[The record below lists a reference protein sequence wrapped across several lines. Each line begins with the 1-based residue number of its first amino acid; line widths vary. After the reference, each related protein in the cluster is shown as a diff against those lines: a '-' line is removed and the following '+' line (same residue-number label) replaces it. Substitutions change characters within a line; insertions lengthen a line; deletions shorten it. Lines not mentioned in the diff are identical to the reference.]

1 MQMRIAVC
9 DDEKIIFSELNTLF
23 NEYSKL
29 TSEIISATHFSSG
42 RDLLASS
49 IQFDLVFM
57 DYQMDGLDGMETSR
71 VLRSCDSNVTIIFLT
86 SFPQVVFQSF
96 EVNTFR
102 FLVKPI
108 QKQELFNALN
118 AYIKSVKNDDF
129 LLLNTNDGT
138 QRFRLSEIIY
148 IEAQGKRCVIRTVDD
163 HFECSK
169 YLKEFEAMLPADSF
183 MRTHKSCIVHFL
195 HIHNHDNTTIFFDNG
210 ERGTIGKRYISNF
223 KKAFQAYILPSIS
236 IYTF

>member
-1 MQMRIAVC
+1 MRVAVC
-9 DDEKIIFSELNTLF
+9 DDEKIVYFELNSLF
-23 NEYSKL
+23 NEYSRM
-29 TSEIISATHFSSG
+29 TNETISATYFPSG

-49 IQFDLVFM
+49 IQFDIIFM

-71 VLRSCDSNVTIIFLT
+71 ILRTRNCNNKIIFLT

-118 AYIKSVKNDDF
+118 SYIKSIKNDDF
-129 LLLNTNDGT
+129 LLLKTNDGV
-138 QRFRLSEIIY
+138 QRFRLSEIVY
-148 IEAQGKRCVIRTVDD
+148 IEAQGKKCIIRTINSQY
-163 HFECSK
+163 ESSK
-169 YLKEFEAMLPADSF
+169 YLKELENLLPKDSF

-195 HIHNHDNTTIFFDNG
+195 HIHDHDNATIRFDNG
-210 ERGTIGKRYISNF
+210 EHGIIGKRYISRF
-223 KKAFQAYILPSIS
+223 KKAFQAYIIK
-236 IYTF
+236 YNTRG